1 MGAEKQGVGMT
12 NPSVN
17 GMRGVKRGEGEGRIG
32 GRVKVLGRR
41 KEVEDG
47 GNMRMRCR
55 HLDMKRGWLRSIRGV
70 GGEGGIV
77 VPSIGAVGVSG
88 VVGAVY

>member
-1 MGAEKQGVGMT
+1 MT

-47 GNMRMRCR
+47 GIMRMRCR
-55 HLDMKRGWLRSIRGV
+55 HLDMKRGWLRSIRG
-70 GGEGGIV
+70 EGGRPFLGIMY
-77 VPSIGAVGVSG
+77 SN
-88 VVGAVY
+88 